1 MAGLSLFRL
10 IAKRMHR
17 FFIEPCNIQ
26 DRHATLDGA
35 EAHHLRH
42 VLRLGPG
49 EEIELFDGNGG
60 VYRARISQ
68 VGKEIELIITQRHTV
83 APESPAL
90 CIAQGILK
98 GKKMDFVVQKACELG
113 VTTFIPFH
121 SNHCAA
127 AVPRD
132 AKTFRWEKIIME
144 ACKQC
149 GRPIPLEVG
158 PVADFNA
165 LLAAAGRYACKLIF
179 WEKEPRFHLSQLAP
193 LAATPSV
200 IALIG
205 PEGGFAEAEINKAAQ
220 AGFTAVSLGRRT
232 LRAETAAISVMAI
245 LQYLGNKL

>member
-1 MAGLSLFRL
+1 
-10 IAKRMHR
+10 MHR
-17 FFIEPCNIQ
+17 FFIHPDDIQ
-26 DRHATLDGA
+26 GGQATLAGT

-49 EEIELFDGNGG
+49 EEIELFDGSGA
-60 VYRARISQ
+60 VYLARISR
-68 VGKEIELIITQRHTV
+68 VGKEIALAITARHT
-83 APESPAL
+83 APPETPAL

-121 SNHCAA
+121 SDHCA
-127 AVPRD
+127 VPLPRD

-149 GRPIPLEVG
+149 GRPIPLAVG
-158 PVADFNA
+158 AVADFDA
-165 LLAAAGRYACKLIF
+165 LLAAAAPHAGKLIF
-179 WEKEPRFHLSQLAP
+179 WEKETRLHLSGLPP
-193 LAATPSV
+193 LAGLPSI

-205 PEGGFAEAEINKAAQ
+205 PEGGFSDAEIDKAEQ
-220 AGFTAVSLGRRT
+220 AGFTSVSLGRRT
-232 LRAETAAISVMAI
+232 LRAETAALSVMAI